1 LCFTVINSG
10 LMNYKALISD
20 HGVFEAFRN
29 GDERAFSKIYAAFKK
44 PVYITTLKIV
54 GSPEDAEDATVQA
67 FMRAWERRDS
77 VQSFQHLKD
86 LIFIIARNI
95 CLNILRSKNNKAF
108 PLTDEISE
116 EADCSRYSKAHA
128 DQIFADLVHDI
139 HTAIERLPKVRREVF
154 RLRYME
160 EMSPDEVADALEMNV
175 QNVYAHTKRAM
186 RELREALGK
195 GKLLPS
201 ESLLIAFA
209 LSISTTLACAF

>member
-1 LCFTVINSG
+1 
-10 LMNYKALISD
+10 MNYKALISD
-20 HGVFEAFRN
+20 QAVFVAFQN
-29 GDERAFSKIYAAFKK
+29 GDERAFSKIYSAFKK

-67 FMRAWERRDS
+67 FMRAWERRS
-77 VQSFQHLKD
+77 SIQNLQHLKD

-95 CLNILRSKNNKAF
+95 CLNVLRSRSNKAF
-108 PLTDEISE
+108 ALTEVVSE
-116 EADCSRYSKAHA
+116 EADSSSYSKAHA
-128 DQIFADLVHDI
+128 DQIFADLVQDI
-139 HTAIERLPKVRREVF
+139 HAAIEQLPKVRREVF

-186 RELREALGK
+186 SQLREALGK
-195 GKLLPS
+195 GKLHPS

-209 LSISTTLACAF
+209 LTFPGMLACAF